1 MHEKGNTVVGVIVL
15 VVLLVAGGA
24 FIYSQQSD
32 SSDDLSQ
39 ATSSPTTAAE
49 DDFYGT
55 STNNSTTTTDSTPGT
70 DTEPSDTSQGVETA
84 VADQEVAAWK
94 SAINED
100 GSVRCSL
107 DTQMG
112 PAESSTIYVS
122 SGRARLES
130 TFSDKPNSII
140 IVDKGGDSYM
150 WKEGSETGRKSEY
163 NRLRQ
168 TLNVFV
174 DHENQETLSKQH
186 PVAEEKE
193 LKSIEDVIATSIVEC
208 EQTSVDESMFELPEG
223 VDFSG

>member
-1 MHEKGNTVVGVIVL
+1 MHKKGNAVIGVIVL

-24 FIYSQQSD
+24 FIYSQQSG
-32 SSDDLSQ
+32 SSDDPSQ
-39 ATSSPTTAAE
+39 ATSSPTATAE
-49 DDFYGT
+49 DNFYST
-55 STNNSTTTTDSTPGT
+55 STNNNATATENAAGTDSQQ
-70 DTEPSDTSQGVETA
+70 SDTSQGTETSG
-84 VADQEVAAWK
+84 ADQEVAAWK
-94 SAINED
+94 AAINED

-130 TFSDKPNSII
+130 TFPDKPNSII
-140 IVDKGGDSYM
+140 FVNKSGDSYM

-174 DHENQETLSKQH
+174 DNENQRTLSKQH

-208 EQTSVDESMFELPEG
+208 EQSSVDESIFEKPQG
-223 VDFSG
+223 VNFSG